1 MVLGATFDAAE
12 TLREVFASN
21 EAFELDEIVLG
32 LAAVGLLGFWYAAR
46 RWADQKAQV
55 AQLQDLRMSLVQS
68 NVDLTQASAAKSV
81 FLAQMSHELRT
92 PLNAVIGFSEA
103 LDAGL
108 YGPLTD
114 KQSET
119 VQSIGVSG
127 RILLDLVADILDMAR
142 IEAGQVELAPET
154 TDLQSIVRQSISA
167 VEDDARH
174 YNAALRIETDG
185 SRPKVAVDRARTRQM
200 LVNLLTN
207 AIRYG
212 RSDQPIRIRV
222 ASGSTP
228 DTAVVAVID
237 QGPGMTADQLVDAT
251 KPFVAFAG
259 RELPGAGRAG
269 LGLSITS
276 GLAAL
281 QGGRLDLKSRPGA
294 GTTAQLHLPLAEA
307 AEVEATESRMIALAS

>member
-1 MVLGATFDAAE
+1 MVLGAAFDATEMMQEA
-12 TLREVFASN
+12 FAAN

-32 LAAVGLLGFWYAAR
+32 LATIGLLGFWYAAR
-46 RWADQKAQV
+46 RWVDQKAQV
-55 AQLQDLRMSLVQS
+55 AQLQSLQTS
-68 NVDLTQASAAKSV
+68 LIQTNVDLAQANSAKSV

-114 KQSET
+114 KQSDT
-119 VQSIGVSG
+119 VRSIGVSG
-127 RILLDLVADILDMAR
+127 RLLLDLVADILDMAR
-142 IEAGQVELAPET
+142 IEAGQVELSPET
-154 TDLQSIVRQSISA
+154 TDLPSIVRQSISA
-167 VEDDARH
+167 VEDDTRRYETAVR
-174 YNAALRIETDG
+174 YETDG

-212 RSDQPIRIRV
+212 RSDQPVRIRV

-228 DTAVVAVID
+228 GTAVVAVID
-237 QGPGMTADQLVDAT
+237 HGPGMTAEQLADAT
-251 KPFVAFAG
+251 RPFVAFAG
-259 RELPGAGRAG
+259 GGKPDSGRAG

-281 QGGRLDLKSRPGA
+281 QGGRLDLESRPGA
-294 GTTAQLHLPLAEA
+294 GTTARLHLPLAEPA
-307 AEVEATESRMIALAS
+307 GVEATESRMIALAS